1 MAEKERKLW
10 AGDEKTYKERISTL
24 EERLDKLV
32 DELDQREETDK
43 LVQGHVQELI
53 LQN

>member
-1 MAEKERKLW
+1 VI
-10 AGDEKTYKERISTL
+10 DERISTL